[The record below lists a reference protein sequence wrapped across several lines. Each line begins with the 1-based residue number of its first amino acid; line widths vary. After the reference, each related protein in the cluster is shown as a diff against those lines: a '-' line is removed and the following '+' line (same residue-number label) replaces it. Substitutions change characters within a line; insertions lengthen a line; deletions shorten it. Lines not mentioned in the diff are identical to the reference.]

1 MYPLWLRI
9 AIVTPKFFISQA
21 AKDAQTSQ
29 DTLIDIFE
37 RIEMF
42 LRRLEIYTELPLTM
56 EMMDTTIQIMTEIL
70 SILGIA
76 TKEIK
81 RGRISKSAVRI

>member
-1 MYPLWLRI
+1 MAPLTL
-9 AIVTPKFFISQA
+9 KSLISQA
-21 AKDAQTSQ
+21 AKDAQASK

-42 LRRLEIYTELPLTM
+42 FRRLEIYTELPLTM
-56 EMMDTTIQIMTEIL
+56 EMMDTMIQIMTEIL
-70 SILGIA
+70 SVLGIA

-81 RGRISKSAVRI
+81 QGRTSKYLLYNYENVD